1 MRKLGGNIMTTA
13 DSIRNAYIELQMI
26 RLAFLAGCEPNFE
39 LINETIEQLEKSFP
53 TTLAGI
59 NGAWKP

>member
-1 MRKLGGNIMTTA
+1 MTTV